1 MGLIAFPLGRHSGQ
15 EQRVRRKRIN
25 LKLILTTI
33 SIIFLV
39 VSPILRLPLAHALVT
54 SVSAE
59 VKYDNGFPDLV
70 FTAID
75 GNGGV
80 PDAVTINVTPDGY
93 TSPVFSGDTGTTGV
107 FTAKIAPPAN
117 YTWTASG
124 PISETGTRVVNS
136 CQVSEKPS
144 ESDPCFV
151 IDVTDRQA
159 FLMQAMS
166 IEFMTCT
173 ICNKGLAFLEGLAQL
188 LGYPTDPKNIQPGT
202 ANSETAARYLQWLA
216 GLQSFFDGRKSS
228 IPGDTWDTINI
239 EIAGGRETLQDL
251 GRISHIIPDFNCQT
265 DRTGITEACV
275 GGLIRWGT
283 DVASIVSGFLKLG
296 VALHAVGAAAGTA
309 AAAVLIIV
317 VFITTIVQIWDLH
330 ERYPTWG
337 SFLTGL
343 TSDPTVW
350 VEILSIV
357 GGLIIV
363 GAAVAAAAGLIT
375 LSAASA
381 ATGVGIVIAAVAAA
395 IAIGLLV
402 WNWYQSGQQEAD
414 LRARLTGQVTQL
426 YGLRET
432 LKNTNTTRLRQ
443 ESQTMVELAS
453 VTGQVGSLASDT
465 VRNDFLWMS
474 YYFSRLSTTESSF
487 ADKVERARN
496 PVDQLLV
503 AYLHYQNKTSGKNLE
518 ARLEG
523 YNATRAEFP
532 GTGNYLP
539 FTFNATI
546 YGRQTDGQIGFAKHI
561 VDPKGDLGA
570 LDGKLT
576 TETDVSNVVIWGSE
590 PKSETDGQG
599 NNFLPVY
606 APDSTNLPNSNC
618 TTGEQFCFPKV
629 PLTFICGLSSCTLDT
644 ISRNEAYSAN
654 SAPVL
659 DKQGN
664 PQSFFLYKWFL
675 DSATEDCFLCG
686 THNDALREWSAN
698 ISSATPATQ
707 RAVDQVGEAFRE
719 HESVVHLKKPSSF
732 PFAFS
737 TQWPMIL
744 PGGPVAVSPSVVAV
758 DPSGETNRLGLETHG
773 LPAIWYLRCGGTLNL
788 CDLNRLDPST
798 NQTAH
803 WILGKDLLSGIEAP
817 PGTKPSG
824 IVINNSTGDIF
835 WTMNRTDGEQI
846 WRKSPSPGSGFM
858 LTFDTFT
865 YWNTSLASGAWG
877 LTLDSQ
883 GNPVFAEA
891 NTNSISQLVL
901 ESNLI
906 RRFNVGTAVKH
917 LVGDP
922 SNPNEVWFTEENA
935 NKIGRLD
942 ISTCEV
948 PTCGLLYEWSIPTAV
963 SQPSGITIDSNGNV
977 WFAETAA
984 NQIARLDTATNNIF
998 EYPTGTVKSPRQIA
1012 LSGPDQLF
1020 VTEAS
1025 GAVDVVSTGSSSAY
1039 VNGGTSTHV
1048 DPASRQLDFQSA
1060 LASYATPALQYF
1072 VYPTVPTKAT
1082 LYGSDLG
1089 GVERFPL
1096 QSASNPQGIS
1106 EGVGVSNMFY
1116 ADFGLSSIT
1125 RFDGPVASI
1134 SPVNSPPVAAA
1145 DFDRI
1150 VEGNTKGGA
1159 IVTLDGSKSSD
1170 SDSDPLTFRWTGDFG
1185 TATGVSPS
1193 VFLSLGTHKVEL
1205 IVNDGHV
1212 DSDPAFVQITVVDS
1226 TPPIIAAQRSPF
1238 PNLFDWT
1245 NQTVKV
1251 SFSCSDVVW
1260 DVPAP
1265 NRVYFGSEGRNQ
1277 TATRTCTDGSGNS
1290 ASTTLTDINIDK
1302 TPPFPDPLAPC
1313 RTVPPANQNGWYNT
1327 SVTTLSM
1334 HSQAFMTTLF
1344 VFR

>member
-1 MGLIAFPLGRHSGQ
+1 
-15 EQRVRRKRIN
+15 
-25 LKLILTTI
+25 
-33 SIIFLV
+33 
-39 VSPILRLPLAHALVT
+39 
-54 SVSAE
+54 
-59 VKYDNGFPDLV
+59 
-70 FTAID
+70 
-75 GNGGV
+75 
-80 PDAVTINVTPDGY
+80 
-93 TSPVFSGDTGTTGV
+93 
-107 FTAKIAPPAN
+107 
-117 YTWTASG
+117 
-124 PISETGTRVVNS
+124 
-136 CQVSEKPS
+136 
-144 ESDPCFV
+144 
-151 IDVTDRQA
+151 
-159 FLMQAMS
+159 
-166 IEFMTCT
+166 
-173 ICNKGLAFLEGLAQL
+173 
-188 LGYPTDPKNIQPGT
+188 
-202 ANSETAARYLQWLA
+202 
-216 GLQSFFDGRKSS
+216 
-228 IPGDTWDTINI
+228 
-239 EIAGGRETLQDL
+239 
-251 GRISHIIPDFNCQT
+251 
-265 DRTGITEACV
+265 
-275 GGLIRWGT
+275 
-283 DVASIVSGFLKLG
+283 
-296 VALHAVGAAAGTA
+296 
-309 AAAVLIIV
+309 
-317 VFITTIVQIWDLH
+317 
-330 ERYPTWG
+330 
-337 SFLTGL
+337 
-343 TSDPTVW
+343 
-350 VEILSIV
+350 
-357 GGLIIV
+357 
-363 GAAVAAAAGLIT
+363 
-375 LSAASA
+375 
-381 ATGVGIVIAAVAAA
+381 
-395 IAIGLLV
+395 
-402 WNWYQSGQQEAD
+402 
-414 LRARLTGQVTQL
+414 
-426 YGLRET
+426 
-432 LKNTNTTRLRQ
+432 
-443 ESQTMVELAS
+443 
-453 VTGQVGSLASDT
+453 
-465 VRNDFLWMS
+465 
-474 YYFSRLSTTESSF
+474 
-487 ADKVERARN
+487 
-496 PVDQLLV
+496 
-503 AYLHYQNKTSGKNLE
+503 
-518 ARLEG
+518 
-523 YNATRAEFP
+523 
-532 GTGNYLP
+532 
-539 FTFNATI
+539 
-546 YGRQTDGQIGFAKHI
+546 
-561 VDPKGDLGA
+561 
-570 LDGKLT
+570 
-576 TETDVSNVVIWGSE
+576 
-590 PKSETDGQG
+590 
-599 NNFLPVY
+599 
-606 APDSTNLPNSNC
+606 
-618 TTGEQFCFPKV
+618 
-629 PLTFICGLSSCTLDT
+629 
-644 ISRNEAYSAN
+644 
-654 SAPVL
+654 
-659 DKQGN
+659 
-664 PQSFFLYKWFL
+664 
-675 DSATEDCFLCG
+675 
-686 THNDALREWSAN
+686 
-698 ISSATPATQ
+698 
-707 RAVDQVGEAFRE
+707 
-719 HESVVHLKKPSSF
+719 
-732 PFAFS
+732 
-737 TQWPMIL
+737 MIL

-942 ISTCEV
+942 ISTCDV

-1327 SVTTLSM
+1327 SVTVECHFVDSLSGIPDDIVCIQVIGIDCPGPFVRIVIETEVRNQTTTLCTVDRAGNRGCTAFGHINIDKTPPVITSPQDE
-1334 HSQAFMTTLF
+1334 QAFILHQKVPANFQCSDVLSGVDTCTASTAFIDTSTVGRHYYYVTSTDKAGNTAAFTAHYDVHYVFVPISLKPSNHMGSTIPVRFQLRDALGNFVSTATARIWIDSLTNPGKGSGSSDTSNYFRYDSTDNQHLFNLSTTGMTTGSHAVYITLDDGT
-1344 VFR
+1344 VHTMAIILTS